1 MSQHCLSQAVDARIL
16 RAVTD
21 VLHGSGFGSVEI
33 VLHGHVTLIEKREK
47 LRLLHKHSIEGADIL
62 NCVSIKS
69 LMPHHLALATNIGNR
84 NEIQNKKV

>member
-33 VLHGHVTLIEKREK
+33 VLHDGHVTLIENREK
-47 LRLLHKHSIEGADIL
+47 LRLLHKHSIEGPI
-62 NCVSIKS
+62 S
-69 LMPHHLALATNIGNR
+69 LTAYR
-84 NEIQNKKV
+84 